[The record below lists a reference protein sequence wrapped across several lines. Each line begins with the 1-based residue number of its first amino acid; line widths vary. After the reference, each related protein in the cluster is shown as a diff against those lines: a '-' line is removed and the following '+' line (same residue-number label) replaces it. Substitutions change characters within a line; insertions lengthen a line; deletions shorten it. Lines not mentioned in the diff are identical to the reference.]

1 MLFENYKVKI
11 WTILNELQIFEAIE
25 NILRKIEATKKA
37 ADAKKPKAAFN
48 KILSDS
54 SKSPN
59 FNNGPT
65 KAEIVEHGCLEVLI
79 GSLKLCPMLL
89 RRSIVGSRQRA
100 LEFPYLRF
108 LLTRLEAAKTSYLQ
122 QLYNDLFH
130 LLILDYEDNYNPKQN
145 LKDKMGRQVIT
156 NKDHLEVQRALH
168 ETMMIKVFFE
178 RILQNVATGGYKAI
192 NSLKI
197 LRYLAAAHPE
207 KFASRTEKHHVLE
220 YIFAVLEC
228 KEKELIRIAL

>member
-1 MLFENYKVKI
+1 MLFDSYKIKI
-11 WTILNELQIFEAIE
+11 WSILNELQIFEAIE

-37 ADAKKPKAAFN
+37 AEAKKPKAFN
-48 KILSDS
+48 KILSES
-54 SKSPN
+54 SNTKRAVN
-59 FNNGPT
+59 VNREPT

-89 RRSIVGSRQRA
+89 RKSVIGSRQRA

-108 LLTRLEAAKTSYLQ
+108 LLTRLETAETSYLQ

-156 NKDHLEVQRALH
+156 NKDHLEIQRALH
-168 ETMMIKVFFE
+168 ETLMIKVFFE
-178 RILQNVATGGYKAI
+178 RIL
-192 NSLKI
+192 
-197 LRYLAAAHPE
+197 
-207 KFASRTEKHHVLE
+207 
-220 YIFAVLEC
+220 
-228 KEKELIRIAL
+228 